1 MAELERLN
9 PKNERGNRKSRHHQ
23 WLSEDVGHPA
33 LAQHLHAVISLMRIS
48 TTWEQFKKFMDIAHP
63 RKGSTMEL
71 MLEA

>member
-1 MAELERLN
+1 LWE
-9 PKNERGNRKSRHHQ
+9 GSS
-23 WLSEDVGHPA
+23 SEGF
-33 LAQHLHAVISLMRIS
+33 L

>member
-1 MAELERLN
+1 MTRQPGPRIQPVLAV
-9 PKNERGNRKSRHHQ
+9 
-23 WLSEDVGHPA
+23 VGGQQ
-33 LAQHLHAVISLMRIS
+33 LRRIS